1 MSSMLIV
8 ALDFP
13 TAKQAL
19 EFIEPLSPEDC
30 ILKVGLQLYVAS
42 VPEFVKRLVAD
53 GYKVFLDLKFHDIPN
68 TVAGACQSAADLGVW
83 MMNVHASGGPVMLEA
98 AANSLVT
105 YDKPPLLIAVT
116 VLTSMNQMQLE
127 ATGLSVEPEQQVKR
141 LASLTANHGLSGVVC
156 SAQEAEMLRAEHK
169 DDFVLVTP
177 GIRPAGSDKGDQQR
191 IMTPEAAKA
200 VGVNYIVVGRPITQA
215 DKPLSVIESINL
227 SLK

>member
-19 EFIEPLSPEDC
+19 EFIKPLSPSDC

-42 VPEFVKRLVAD
+42 GPEFVKTLVSA

-83 MMNVHASGGPVMLEA
+83 MINVHASGGPVMLDA

-116 VLTSMNQMQLE
+116 VLTSMNQAQLDE
-127 ATGLSVEPEQQVKR
+127 TGLSVEPEQQVKR
-141 LASLTANHGLSGVVC
+141 LAALSANHGLSGVVC
-156 SAQEAEMLRAEHK
+156 SAQESEMLREAHN
-169 DDFVLVTP
+169 DDFLLVTP
-177 GIRPAGSDKGDQQR
+177 GIRPIGASVGDQER
-191 IMTPEAAKA
+191 VMTPEAAKA
-200 VGVNYIVVGRPITQA
+200 AGVNYIVVGRPITQA
-215 DKPLSVIESINL
+215 EKPLSVIESINL

>member
-1 MSSMLIV
+1 ML
-8 ALDFP
+8 D
-13 TAKQAL
+13 
-19 EFIEPLSPEDC
+19 
-30 ILKVGLQLYVAS
+30 
-42 VPEFVKRLVAD
+42 
-53 GYKVFLDLKFHDIPN
+53 
-68 TVAGACQSAADLGVW
+68 
-83 MMNVHASGGPVMLEA
+83 A

-200 VGVNYIVVGRPITQA
+200 VGVNYIVVGRPITKAEQ
-215 DKPLSVIESINL
+215 PLSVIESINL

>member
-1 MSSMLIV
+1 MTNMLIV

-19 EFIEPLSPEDC
+19 EFIEPLSPNDC

-42 VPEFVKRLVAD
+42 GPEFVKKLVAA

-83 MMNVHASGGPVMLEA
+83 MINVHASGGPVMLDA
-98 AANSLVT
+98 AANSLVK
-105 YDKPPLLIAVT
+105 YDHPPLLIGVT

-127 ATGLSVEPEQQVKR
+127 STGVSVEPEQQVKR
-141 LASLTANHGLSGVVC
+141 LAALSANHGLSGVVC
-156 SAQEAEMLRAEHK
+156 SAQESVMLRAEHS

-177 GIRPAGSDKGDQQR
+177 GIRPVGASAGDQQR
-191 IMTPEAAKA
+191 VMTPEAAKA
-200 VGVNYIVVGRPITQA
+200 AGVNYIVVRRPITQA
-215 DKPLSVIESINL
+215 EKPLSVIESINL
-227 SLK
+227 SLR

>member
-1 MSSMLIV
+1 MSSMLII

-19 EFIEPLSPEDC
+19 EFIEPLSPNDC

-42 VPEFVKRLVAD
+42 GPEFVKTLVAA

-83 MMNVHASGGPVMLEA
+83 MINVHASGGPVMLDA
-98 AANSLVT
+98 AANALST

-116 VLTSMNQMQLE
+116 VLTSMNQIQLE
-127 ATGLSVEPEQQVKR
+127 ATGVSGEPEHQVKR
-141 LASLTANHGLSGVVC
+141 LAALTANHGLSGVVC

-169 DDFVLVTP
+169 DEFLLITP
-177 GIRPAGSDKGDQQR
+177 GIRPTGSDQGDQQR

-215 DKPLSVIESINL
+215 KQPLSVIQSINL